1 MSIKE
6 INQNQERYTTDGK
19 NWKIS
24 ASKDIKPI
32 YLPIGVPLNNLKPV
46 IKGNGIIVK
55 VGLDYLCSPQT
66 LKDIKDSKNPHY
78 DIVENGKIKV
88 KDKEVSMG
96 KTIKII
102 ELDVTQLQKSID
114 SRDLQN
120 RQAGVLD
127 VSYIDDAQNG
137 LVEGIPKKLIDQ
149 INYTLDKVS
158 ERPSD
163 KFEVVDY
170 FSMVDIKNNPNASH
184 YTIKPIRIVTDQQE
198 TIFDPMKLQSFLI
211 ELDDQLKLLRK
222 DFKQIQDTFFDGSI
236 PTPNTY
242 GIIQK
247 DIIAKP
253 DEDDLTTNHSV
264 RTRQDSNL
272 VSVEPTPIQSVKD
285 EAELASQPKPVPPV
299 VQPPIENWRLIR
311 RRNGDRN
318 GMGIYPT
325 VNVKNFNR
333 GKNNKA
339 DKQQGIIKEG
349 DRFTG
354 YKFKTLENGFVIWA
368 LQDTGTTTPKGY
380 AYQGRGDNVEKL

>member
-6 INQNQERYTTDGK
+6 INQNSERYTTDGK

-24 ASKDIKPI
+24 ASKDVKPI

-55 VGLDYLCSPQT
+55 VGENYLCSIQT
-66 LKDIKDSKNPHY
+66 LNDIKESKNPHY

-102 ELDVTQLQKSID
+102 ELDLTQLQKSID

-120 RQAGVLD
+120 RQAGVVD

-184 YTIKPIRIVTDQQE
+184 YTIKPIRIVTDQEE
-198 TIFDPMKLQSFLI
+198 TIFDPLKLQSFLI

-222 DFKQIQDTFFDGSI
+222 DFKQIQDTFFDGNI

-242 GIIQK
+242 GIIIQ
-247 DIIAKP
+247 DIVAKS

-285 EAELASQPKPVPPV
+285 DAELASEPKPVAPV
-299 VQPPIENWRLIR
+299 VQPPIEDWRLIR

-325 VNVKNFNR
+325 PNVKNFNSYD
-333 GKNNKA
+333 KA
-339 DKQQGIIKEG
+339 EKRTGIIREG
-349 DRFTG
+349 QTFSG
-354 YKFKTLENGFVIWA
+354 YKFKTLQNGFVIWA
-368 LQDTGTTTPKGY
+368 LQEPGTTTPTGY
-380 AYQGRGDNVEKL
+380 AFQGRGDNVEKL